1 MSKPNKR
8 RVRMDKFLEQV
19 NEQVLPADA
28 LVPIDVAKDVAVWI
42 KIPLVPTEDDDYM
55 ERVQA
60 ATGDEELALIVLGEH
75 PDHTA
80 EEQWETWQA
89 AGYTAKDLALVFGTE
104 SAAARERLG
113 NFRYAG

>member
-8 RVRMDKFLEQV
+8 RVRMDQFLAQV
-19 NEQVLPADA
+19 TEQVLPTDA
-28 LVPIDVAKDVAVWI
+28 LIPIDVAHDETVWI
-42 KIPLVPTEDDDYM
+42 KVPLSAVEGDEYM
-55 ERVQA
+55 DAVRA
-60 ATGDEELALIVLGEH
+60 AKGDEELALVVLGEH

-89 AGYTAKDLALVFGTE
+89 AGYTAEQLAMVFATE
-104 SAAARERLG
+104 TSAARERLG